1 MNVTTISLSYWFLGI
16 ALIGIAFSIY
26 FKSLVAKTSP
36 GSKSRDKILGNMK
49 DPMSWRQKNNMLS
62 YISIFWTVISLIL
75 FIYLKF
81 LSTAGLLPV
90 YYMFVYVALI
100 ALSLLFVNVKGKSAE

>member
-16 ALIGIAFSIY
+16 ALIALLFAIY
-26 FKSLVAKTSP
+26 FKSLVTKTAP
-36 GSKSRDKILGNMK
+36 GNKSRDKILGTMK
-49 DPMSWRQKNNMLS
+49 DPMSWRQKNNALS

-81 LSTAGLLPV
+81 LSPAGLLPS
-90 YYMFVYVALI
+90 YYVFAYLALI
-100 ALSLLFVNVKGKSAE
+100 AISLFLIKVKNKSAE